1 MNKACGVDEILAEV
15 LYYSSHRLR
24 VLLAIFMNA
33 CFRHNH
39 IPQIIINTILIPIL
53 KNKLK
58 PVTESD
64 NYRPIA
70 IATSM
75 SKLFELVILNKCEM
89 RLSTTPN
96 QFGFKKKHSTDM
108 CIYSLKEIIN
118 YYNHKGS
125 PVFLCFLDIR
135 KAFDIV
141 IFGILYEKMLL
152 RSVPV

>member
-1 MNKACGVDEILAEV
+1 
-15 LYYSSHRLR
+15 
-24 VLLAIFMNA
+24 MNA
-33 CFRHNH
+33 CFRHNY
-39 IPQIIINTILIPIL
+39 IPQIIINTVLIPIL

-58 PVTESD
+58 PATESD

-89 RLSTTPN
+89 LLSTTPN

-118 YYNHKGS
+118 YYNYKVSGRPH
-125 PVFLCFLDIR
+125 
-135 KAFDIV
+135 
-141 IFGILYEKMLL
+141 
-152 RSVPV
+152 